1 MADTVFKGRFEGL
14 EIAFVHAVTTELVN
28 QIVVMHDCD
37 PAAAHLLGRSVTAG
51 AMAAALL
58 PADQRVNVSW
68 RYPGALKAIVVDA
81 GQDGTVRGM
90 ISPPQLGALAEDNAA
105 LFGDVGELQVVTTAE
120 GNIIN
125 SGTTPVALHDPVND
139 FAYHYSISDQIETE
153 LSALIGFQRSA
164 EEPVVVSH
172 GWMIQALPACDLEQF
187 DRIRRRMEGP
197 AFRRLFQQP
206 DTADDGFGR
215 VVDVLVGKEPGYMG
229 LEVTRA
235 ASPHFACTCSREKM
249 AAVVRSIPVPER
261 MNMVKRNEDVHI
273 NCQFC
278 ASKYRL
284 TIADCIAAWNNKPTA

>member
-1 MADTVFKGRFEGL
+1 MADTVYIGRFEGL

-28 QIVVMHDCD
+28 KIVVMHDCD
-37 PAAAHLLGRSVTAG
+37 PAAAHLLGRSITAG

-58 PADQRVNVSW
+58 PEDQRVNVSW
-68 RYPGALKAIVVDA
+68 RYPGALNSIVVDA

-120 GNIIN
+120 GHIIN

-153 LSALIGFQRSA
+153 LSALIGFQRSV

-197 AFRRLFQQP
+197 VFRRLFQQP
-206 DTADDGFGR
+206 DAADDGFGR
-215 VVDVLVGKEPGYMG
+215 VVDVLVGKEPGIWG
-229 LEVTRA
+229 LRWHGQRHLILRVHA
-235 ASPHFACTCSREKM
+235 REKKWRRWSE
-249 AAVVRSIPVPER
+249 VFRFQSG
-261 MNMVKRNEDVHI
+261 
-273 NCQFC
+273 
-278 ASKYRL
+278 
-284 TIADCIAAWNNKPTA
+284 

>member
-14 EIAFVHAVTTELVN
+14 EIAFVYAVTTELVN

-58 PADQRVNVSW
+58 PEDQRVNVSW

-81 GQDGTVRGM
+81 GQNGTVRGM
-90 ISPPQLGALAEDNAA
+90 ISPPQLGAMAEDNAA

-153 LSALIGFQRSA
+153 LSALIGFQRSV

-206 DTADDGFGR
+206 DAADDGFGR
-215 VVDVLVGKEPGYMG
+215 VVDFLVGKEPGYMG
-229 LEVTRA
+229 LEVARA
-235 ASPHFACTCSREKM
+235 APPHFACTCSREKM

-273 NCQFC
+273 KCQFC

>member
-28 QIVVMHDCD
+28 EIVVMHDCD

-58 PADQRVNVSW
+58 PEGQRVNVSW
-68 RYPGALKAIVVDA
+68 RYPGALKSIVVDA

-90 ISPPQLGALAEDNAA
+90 ISPTQLGALAEDNAA

-120 GNIIN
+120 GHIIN

-164 EEPVVVSH
+164 EEPVVISH

-187 DRIRRRMEGP
+187 DRIRRRIEGP
-197 AFRRLFQQP
+197 SFRRLVQQP
-206 DTADDGFGR
+206 NAADDGFGR

-229 LEVTRA
+229 LEVARA
-235 ASPHFACTCSREKM
+235 AAPHFACTCSREKM
-249 AAVVRSIPVPER
+249 EAVVRSIPVPER

-284 TIADCIAAWNNKPTA
+284 TIADCIAVWNNKPTA

>member
-1 MADTVFKGRFEGL
+1 MADTVYIGRFEGL

-28 QIVVMHDCD
+28 KIVVMHDCD
-37 PAAAHLLGRSVTAG
+37 PAAAHLLGRSITAG

-58 PADQRVNVSW
+58 PEDQRVNVSW
-68 RYPGALKAIVVDA
+68 RYPGALNSIVVDA

-120 GNIIN
+120 GHIFN

-153 LSALIGFQRSA
+153 LSALIGFQRSV
-164 EEPVVVSH
+164 EEPGVVSQ

-197 AFRRLFQQP
+197 VFRRLFQQP
-206 DTADDGFGR
+206 DAADDGFGR

-229 LEVTRA
+229 LEVARA
-235 ASPHFACTCSREKM
+235 APPHFACTCSREKM
-249 AAVVRSIPVPER
+249 AAVVRSLPVPER